1 MKKLIPLIL
10 YPYAYIIL
18 MILYI
23 PMAYAAGLQNPDKNG
38 LFFAIIMLVAAIYNI
53 YVIVISIY
61 NAVIT
66 SKLQFSVTDAA
77 KRNLI
82 IKGCQIPAYIFHF
95 ILAFL
100 GLLMSVFGIGLIMWA
115 FIIDV
120 LTIYFSG
127 ISSIGCAVRLC
138 KEKQISKFAAVF
150 LIIGSFIFCVD
161 IVVAIVYMVKSR
173 KNISAN

>member
-23 PMAYAAGLQNPDKNG
+23 PIAYAAGLQNPDKNG

-77 KRNLI
+77 YYN
-82 IKGCQIPAYIFHF
+82 
-95 ILAFL
+95 
-100 GLLMSVFGIGLIMWA
+100 V
-115 FIIDV
+115 
-120 LTIYFSG
+120 
-127 ISSIGCAVRLC
+127 
-138 KEKQISKFAAVF
+138 
-150 LIIGSFIFCVD
+150 
-161 IVVAIVYMVKSR
+161 
-173 KNISAN
+173 